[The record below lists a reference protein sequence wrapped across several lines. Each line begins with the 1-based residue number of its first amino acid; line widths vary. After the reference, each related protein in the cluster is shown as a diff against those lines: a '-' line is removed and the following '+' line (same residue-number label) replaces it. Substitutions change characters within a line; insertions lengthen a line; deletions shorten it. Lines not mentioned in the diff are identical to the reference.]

1 MTGLA
6 PLLRRVAGG
15 ATAAVPPL
23 VALLVAAGL
32 FSGFLLLQKIPPGE
46 VFANIYAGGFGSRF
60 SLENSLQRAAPIMLT
75 ALCVALTARLG
86 LIVIGAEGALVL
98 GGLAAAVTGVA
109 LQEVLP
115 PLAVKAGYLL
125 AGGVVGALWIGMA
138 GALRHYR
145 GVNETI
151 STLLLT
157 YIAIAVLN
165 HLVEGPLRDP
175 ASLNNP
181 STHRLAPESML
192 GTLGETTIHWGLG
205 FALIACVISWLLI
218 QRTTFGFAAR
228 MVGGNIRAARL
239 SGIPVGAVLVGAC
252 ALGGAAAGLAGAVE
266 VGAVHGAANS
276 SLAVGYGFTG
286 ILVAFIARQNALAII
301 LVAVLLGGMEAS
313 TGVVQR
319 RMDLPDAT
327 LQVFQGI
334 AFLCVLASEALQ
346 GRLRLPARLTGS
358 EAA

>member
-1 MTGLA
+1 MWIRSASQRLV
-6 PLLRRVAGG
+6 VAGS
-15 ATAAVPPL
+15 AALPPVL
-23 VALLVAAGL
+23 ALLVASVL
-32 FSGFLLLQKIPPGE
+32 FSLFLVAQNISPGE
-46 VFANIYAGGFGSRF
+46 VFFNIYQGAFGSRF
-60 SLENSLQRAAPIMLT
+60 SWENTLQRSAPIMLT
-75 ALCVALTARLG
+75 ALCVALTAKLG
-86 LIVIGAEGALVL
+86 LIVIGGEGGLVL

-109 LQEVLP
+109 LQGILP
-115 PLAVKAGYLL
+115 PLGVQVGLMLAGAL
-125 AGGVVGALWIGMA
+125 AGGIWIGIA

-157 YIAIAVLN
+157 YVGIAILN

-181 STHRLAPESML
+181 STHRLDSANML
-192 GTLGETTIHWGLG
+192 GTLPATGIHWGLG
-205 FALIACVISWLLI
+205 FAVIACVIAWLVVN
-218 QRTTFGFAAR
+218 RTTFGFSMR
-228 MVGGNIRAARL
+228 MIGGNARAAKL
-239 SGIPVGAVLVGAC
+239 SGINVGWVLVGAC
-252 ALGGAAAGLAGAVE
+252 ALGGAAAGLAGAIE
-266 VGAVHGAANS
+266 VAAVHGAANS

-301 LVAVLLGGMEAS
+301 LVAILLGALEAS

-334 AFLCVLASEALQ
+334 AFLCVLASEAIH
-346 GRLRLPARLTGS
+346 GNIRLPALFRNQ
-358 EAA
+358 EAAS

>member
-1 MTGLA
+1 MWSGA
-6 PLLRRVAGG
+6 SVMRRVAIG
-15 ATAAVPPL
+15 ANAVMPPL
-23 VALLVAAGL
+23 LALLASAAL
-32 FSGFLLLQKIPPGE
+32 FSLFLVVQKISPAD
-46 VFANIYAGGFGSRF
+46 VFSNIYVGGFGSRF
-60 SLENSLQRAAPIMLT
+60 SLENSFQRAAPIMLT

-109 LQEVLP
+109 LEPVLP

-125 AGGVVGALWIGMA
+125 AGAVTGALWIGLA
-138 GALRHYR
+138 GLLRHYR

-175 ASLNNP
+175 ASLNKP
-181 STHRLAPESML
+181 STQPLAPENML
-192 GTLGETTIHWGLG
+192 GTLGNTSVHWGLG
-205 FALIACVISWLLI
+205 FALIACLSAWLLI
-218 QRTTFGFAAR
+218 QRTSFGFAAR
-228 MVGGNIRAARL
+228 MIGGNIRAARL
-239 SGIPVGAVLVGAC
+239 SGIPVGIVLVGAC
-252 ALGGAAAGLAGAVE
+252 ALGGAAAGLAGAIE

-286 ILVAFIARQNALAII
+286 ILVAFVARQNALAVIF
-301 LVAVLLGGMEAS
+301 VAVLLGGIEAS

-327 LQVFQGI
+327 MQVFQGI
-334 AFLCVLASEALQ
+334 LFICVLASEALQ
-346 GRLRLPARLTGS
+346 RRLRLPAIRDFKRAT
-358 EAA
+358 